1 MKVKPQRWLTKN
13 LKTCFKDHFIVCSDY
28 VRLWKARLG
37 LNLNK
42 LKCFED
48 KIPQKF
54 PSSLRSLKKR
64 LLYSMFFL
72 KLHLVA
78 SYAVNGVLIILER
91 GEKVGK
97 YFFSVSFL

>member
-64 LLYSMFFL
+64 LLYSMFFFL
-72 KLHLVA
+72 LHLVA

-97 YFFSVSFL
+97 YCFSVSFL

>member
-28 VRLWKARLG
+28 VRLWKASLG

-48 KIPQKF
+48 KM
-54 PSSLRSLKKR
+54 S
-64 LLYSMFFL
+64 YVFL
-72 KLHLVA
+72 LHLVA
-78 SYAVNGVLIILER
+78 IYAVNGVLIILER

-97 YFFSVSFL
+97 YFSP

>member
-13 LKTCFKDHFIVCSDY
+13 LKTCFKDHFIVRSDY

-64 LLYSMFFL
+64 LLYSMFFFITFGSQL
-72 KLHLVA
+72 CSKLGFDHF
-78 SYAVNGVLIILER
+78 R
-91 GEKVGK
+91 KR
-97 YFFSVSFL
+97 